1 MVIRA
6 VLFPVRLTYGVGRA
20 GLKTGYKAGRLSVGS
35 TYKAGRFV
43 GPSRLLALGVGVA
56 IGLLVAPTSGQELRD
71 RLRRRLAARGAPAS
85 DEAVAERVRY
95 ELSHS
100 PRTWHLPQ
108 PAVEVVG
115 GTAILTGGA
124 PHETGKAD
132 IERAAAAVPGV
143 AEVDSHLVIG
153 ASGNGDTQ
161 SDGDTQS

>member
-6 VLFPVRLTYGVGRA
+6 VLLPVRAGYGIGKLGV
-20 GLKTGYKAGRLSVGS
+20 KTGYGAGKLSVGS
-35 TYKAGRFV
+35 TVKAGRFV
-43 GPSRLLALGVGVA
+43 GLSRLLALGAGVA

-71 RLRRRLAARGAPAS
+71 RLRREVASRRAPAS

-108 PAVEVVG
+108 PAVEVTA

-132 IERAAAAVPGV
+132 IERAAGAVPGV
-143 AEVDSHLVIG
+143 AQVESHLVVG
-153 ASGNGDTQ
+153 APHNGDTE
-161 SDGDTQS
+161 G

>member
-1 MVIRA
+1 MIRA
-6 VLFPVRLTYGVGRA
+6 VLLPVRLTYGVGKLGVR
-20 GLKTGYKAGRLSVGS
+20 TGYQAGRLSVGS
-35 TYKAGRFV
+35 TYRAGRFV
-43 GPSRLLALGVGVA
+43 GFSRLLALALGVG
-56 IGLLVAPTSGQELRD
+56 IGLLIAPTSGAELREQ
-71 RLRRRLAARGAPAS
+71 LRRKWEGRNAPAS

-108 PAVEVVG
+108 PAVDVVG

-143 AEVDSHLVIG
+143 SDVDSRLVVG
-153 ASGNGDTQ
+153 STGNGEAD
-161 SDGDTQS
+161 